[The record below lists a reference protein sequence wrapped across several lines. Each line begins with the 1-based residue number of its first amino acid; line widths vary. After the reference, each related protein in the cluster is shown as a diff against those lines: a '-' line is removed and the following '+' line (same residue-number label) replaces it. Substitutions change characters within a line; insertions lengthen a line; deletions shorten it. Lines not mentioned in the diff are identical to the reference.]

1 MMSDEITWRLLALL
15 FLLGFSGFFSGSE
28 TALLSLDKLRVRFL
42 QQSKRPRADKL
53 AALLDNPDHLLSG
66 ILVGNNLV
74 NIAASVI
81 ATGLF
86 VELFGA
92 DGEWATVAIL
102 TPLLLIFSE
111 VCPKTYS
118 AQYPEKVSFLVLGP
132 IRLILFFLNPIVFIV
147 SSVSRLLTSFLR
159 KGVAES
165 LSVSE
170 GEIKAMI
177 EVGEES
183 GVVAAEQK
191 RMLHGIFDLSET
203 RVRDVMIP
211 RTEVTGLEV
220 NTSFDEALAVIREV
234 KHSRFPVY
242 RDNLDN
248 LVGVAHAK
256 DVLDFIDNT
265 EAFSLKELCRPPY
278 YVPESKRIAV
288 LLQSFRVKHEHLAIV
303 VDEYGGV
310 EGIVTLEDVVEEIVG
325 DIQDEHD
332 EEVID
337 FKEIAPR
344 QFLIDAS
351 IPLREVNRRFNLS
364 LPEEH
369 VTTLAGHLLQ
379 VMGKIPSEGDACEET
394 GIVFRVRRMEERR
407 IEEVEMVLLDTDS
420 VG

>member
-147 SSVSRLLTSFLR
+147 SSVSRLLTSFSAQGGLPNR
-159 KGVAES
+159 S
-165 LSVSE
+165 LS
-170 GEIKAMI
+170 
-177 EVGEES
+177 
-183 GVVAAEQK
+183 
-191 RMLHGIFDLSET
+191 L
-203 RVRDVMIP
+203 
-211 RTEVTGLEV
+211 
-220 NTSFDEALAVIREV
+220 
-234 KHSRFPVY
+234 
-242 RDNLDN
+242 
-248 LVGVAHAK
+248 
-256 DVLDFIDNT
+256 
-265 EAFSLKELCRPPY
+265 
-278 YVPESKRIAV
+278 
-288 LLQSFRVKHEHLAIV
+288 RVK
-303 VDEYGGV
+303 
-310 EGIVTLEDVVEEIVG
+310 
-325 DIQDEHD
+325 
-332 EEVID
+332 
-337 FKEIAPR
+337 
-344 QFLIDAS
+344 S
-351 IPLREVNRRFNLS
+351 RR
-364 LPEEH
+364 
-369 VTTLAGHLLQ
+369 
-379 VMGKIPSEGDACEET
+379 
-394 GIVFRVRRMEERR
+394 
-407 IEEVEMVLLDTDS
+407 
-420 VG
+420 